1 MTDERLAAM
10 DRLLAEYRRRLA
22 KEAVLDVVQ
31 QYRSSVAQRLSDEA
45 VLIARRTAIVE
56 RLHEREQQKRTMA
69 SEPDRPPHHH
79 VHAADSGA
87 RNHLEFARPLNVMA
101 SAARSHVSHS
111 SSRSWCG
118 IDKRRSAT
126 MSGLTRIPDPR
137 QTSGHVRKVPANLL
151 MRNADVIRGKW
162 PEHQEVAMRTEDLEA
177 LRERMLAVIAA
188 SAFGLR
194 DTIGKSGFDERVMT
208 AMGKVPRH
216 EFVPIELQPY
226 AYENI
231 PLPIGFAKTISQP
244 FVVALM
250 TDLLDIKADDSV
262 LEIGTGLGYQ
272 AAILAQLARKV
283 YSVEIIEELGQ
294 AAKQRLRQQGCNN
307 VELKIANGYHGWS
320 EHAPF
325 DKVIVTA
332 APDLIPPPLI
342 HQLKA
347 GGKMVIPAGLPNT
360 QQLIVAEKLANGR
373 MTMKEILSVRF
384 SQLEGT
390 EPGLS

>member
-1 MTDERLAAM
+1 
-10 DRLLAEYRRRLA
+10 
-22 KEAVLDVVQ
+22 
-31 QYRSSVAQRLSDEA
+31 
-45 VLIARRTAIVE
+45 
-56 RLHEREQQKRTMA
+56 
-69 SEPDRPPHHH
+69 
-79 VHAADSGA
+79 
-87 RNHLEFARPLNVMA
+87 
-101 SAARSHVSHS
+101 
-111 SSRSWCG
+111 
-118 IDKRRSAT
+118 
-126 MSGLTRIPDPR
+126 
-137 QTSGHVRKVPANLL
+137 
-151 MRNADVIRGKW
+151 MRA
-162 PEHQEVAMRTEDLEA
+162 EDLEP
-177 LRERMLAVIAA
+177 LREHMLAVIAA

-194 DTIGKSGFDERVMT
+194 DAIGKNALDERVMT

-226 AYENI
+226 AYDNI

-244 FVVALM
+244 FIVALM
-250 TDLLDIKADDSV
+250 TDLLDIKANDSV

-272 AAILAQLARKV
+272 AAILAQLARRV

-294 AAKQRLRQQGCNN
+294 AAKQRLRGCSN
-307 VELKIANGYHGWS
+307 VELGYRGWS